1 MPTPTPL
8 TIAALTLVA
17 FAAGLVDA
25 IAGGGGLL
33 TVPAL
38 LAAGLPPHLA
48 LGTNKGQSVFG
59 SGSAMV
65 KYWRSGL
72 VDPARARVG
81 FPLGLIGSACGA
93 ALVLAIPADSLKPIV
108 LVLLTGAALFIGLRR
123 APRPGA
129 PEAGAGAGT
138 GTAAEAG
145 TGAGAA
151 ATTSA
156 TPAPV
161 TAPNRAT
168 ARPVVAGLIALAI
181 GAYDGFFGPGTG
193 TFLIVAFVALLG
205 DGMAR
210 ASASAK
216 VVNFASNLAALALFA
231 WRGVVVW
238 PVALPMAVGQL
249 CGGWLGAHLAVR
261 RGDALVRRVAV
272 LSALALAVKLALDL
286 R

>member
-1 MPTPTPL
+1 MPSLSPL
-8 TIAALTLVA
+8 AVAALTGVA
-17 FAAGLVDA
+17 FAAGLIDA

-72 VDPARARVG
+72 IDPERARVG
-81 FPLGLIGSACGA
+81 FPLGLAGSAGGA
-93 ALVLAIPADSLKPIV
+93 ALVLAVPAANLKPIV
-108 LVLLTGAALFIGLRR
+108 LVLLAAAALFIGLRR
-123 APRPGA
+123 GT
-129 PEAGAGAGT
+129 PEAR
-138 GTAAEAG
+138 
-145 TGAGAA
+145 AA
-151 ATTSA
+151 AGQPPRWKGGT
-156 TPAPV
+156 V
-161 TAPNRAT
+161 T
-168 ARPVVAGLIALAI
+168 AGLIALAI

-205 DGMAR
+205 DGLAR
-210 ASASAK
+210 ASAGAK

-249 CGGWLGAHLAVR
+249 SGAWLGAHLAVR